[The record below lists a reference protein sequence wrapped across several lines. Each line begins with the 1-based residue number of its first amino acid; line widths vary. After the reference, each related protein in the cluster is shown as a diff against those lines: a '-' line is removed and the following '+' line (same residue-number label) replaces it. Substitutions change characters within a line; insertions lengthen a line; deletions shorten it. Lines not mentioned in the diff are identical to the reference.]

1 MIVKSDFNISIR
13 INIIRKDHCATEVIN
28 LIVYPAL
35 QRNPSLI
42 NLLTTLN
49 NHKSEVYC
57 STLIGIVHFD
67 RKATI
72 IVDLGLLTAKVHL
85 SLTKRTFQSLGLI
98 PVWKRVCCK
107 RMKSGK
113 KQFSINQADD
123 I

>member
-13 INIIRKDHCATEVIN
+13 INIIRKDNCTTKVIN

-35 QRNPSLI
+35 KRNASFK

-57 STLIGIVHFD
+57 SALISIVHFD
-67 RKATI
+67 RKSTI
-72 IVDLGLLTAKVHL
+72 IINLGLLTAKVHL

-98 PVWKRVCCK
+98 PIWKRVGCK

-113 KQFSINQADD
+113 KQFSVDQADD

>member
-13 INIIRKDHCATEVIN
+13 INIIRKNNCTTEVIN
-28 LIVYPAL
+28 LIVYPSL
-35 QRNPSLI
+35 KRNASLI
-42 NLLTTLN
+42 NLLTALN
-49 NHKSEVYC
+49 NHKSKIYC
-57 STLIGIVHFD
+57 STLISIVHFD

-72 IVDLGLLTAKVHL
+72 IIDLGLLTAKVHL

-98 PVWKRVCCK
+98 PIRERVCCK

-113 KQFSINQADD
+113 KQFSINQTDD